1 MGSTID
7 LYINKSTSN
16 TANKNISLVAEK
28 VNCVY
33 TDSIDVLN
41 PTVRLKYFN
50 GIDKVNYCYLADTNR
65 YYYVNT
71 IKNAGEIELSL
82 SVDVLMSHL
91 EEIKQITGTIDRNEN
106 ESNGYLVDDRYQ
118 SYAYRQ
124 ITCKSY
130 PTGLTHDSLI
140 LMTVG

>member
-1 MGSTID
+1 MSSNID

-16 TANKNISLVAEK
+16 TANKNITLVAEK

-41 PTVRLKYFN
+41 PTIRLKYFE
-50 GIDKVNYCYLADTNR
+50 GIDSVNYCYLADTKR

-71 IKNAGEIELSL
+71 IKNVGEIEMTL

-91 EEIKQITGTIDRNEN
+91 EEIKQITCTIDRNEN
-106 ESNGYLVDDRYQ
+106 ESNGYLVDDKYQ

-130 PTGLTHDSLI
+130 PKGLTHDSLI

>member
-41 PTVRLKYFN
+41 PTIRLKYFN

-130 PTGLTHDSLI
+130 PNGLTHDSLI

>member
-1 MGSTID
+1 MSSKID
-7 LYINKSTSN
+7 LYINKSTPN
-16 TANKNISLVAEK
+16 TAKKKITLVAEK

-41 PTVRLKYFN
+41 PTIRLKYFD
-50 GIDKVNYCYLADTNR
+50 GIDNVNYCYLYDTKR

-91 EEIKQITGTIDRNEN
+91 DEIKQITGTIDRNEN
-106 ESNGYLVDDRYQ
+106 ERNGYLVDDRYQ

-130 PTGLTHDSLI
+130 PKGLTHDSLI

>member
-1 MGSTID
+1 MSSKID

-16 TANKNISLVAEK
+16 TAKKKITLVAEK
-28 VNCVY
+28 VNCFY

-41 PTVRLKYFN
+41 PTIRLKYFD
-50 GIDKVNYCYLADTNR
+50 GIDNINYCYLYDTKR

-91 EEIKQITGTIDRNEN
+91 DEIKQITGTIDRNEA
-106 ESNGYLVDDRYQ
+106 ESNGYLVDDKYQ
-118 SYAYRQ
+118 TYAYRQ

-130 PTGLTHDSLI
+130 PNGLTHDSLI

>member
-1 MGSTID
+1 MSSKID

-16 TANKNISLVAEK
+16 TAKKKIALVAEK

-41 PTVRLKYFN
+41 PTIRLKYFD
-50 GIDKVNYCYLADTNR
+50 GIDNINYCYLYDTKR

-91 EEIKQITGTIDRNEN
+91 DEIKQITGTIDRNEA
-106 ESNGYLVDDRYQ
+106 ESNGYLVDDKYQ
-118 SYAYRQ
+118 TYAYRQ